1 MWPTRLGR
9 LRQTL
14 LEHISSLFALACQ
27 RSELLRVCDQ
37 KPRNAEPK
45 AHETVENGR
54 YETGKS
60 RKWAHF
66 TLLCDFG
73 HGHPVHPL
81 EVGRPSSPFP
91 IWASRLDP

>member
-1 MWPTRLGR
+1 MADPVGAVFDT
-9 LRQTL
+9 TL

-73 HGHPVHPL
+73 HGDPVHPL
-81 EVGRPSSPFP
+81 EVEGKAQQIPFG
-91 IWASRLDP
+91 AADQEG